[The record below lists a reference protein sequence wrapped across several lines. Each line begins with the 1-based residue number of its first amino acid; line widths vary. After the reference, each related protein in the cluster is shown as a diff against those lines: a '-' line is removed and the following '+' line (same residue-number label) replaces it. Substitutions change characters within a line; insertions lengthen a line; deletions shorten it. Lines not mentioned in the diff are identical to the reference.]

1 MVELI
6 VPILTF
12 QMFKVKHDIKMSD
25 TNLSAVLHSKMDIR
39 MEEWP
44 IPEPKAGEVQIA
56 VHSTGICGS
65 DVSYYTK
72 GFIGDFVVREPMVLG
87 HESSG
92 IVSKLGEGVTN
103 LKVGDRVAM
112 EPGIPCRRC
121 DLCKGG
127 KYNLCPD
134 VIFYAT
140 PPVHGTLTRLTT
152 LAADFCFK
160 LPDHV
165 SMEEGALLEPLSVAV
180 YACTRAGVTIGK
192 RVLVAGAGPIGLLAM
207 MSAKAY
213 GASEVVI
220 TDISQSRLDF
230 AKKMGADHILLVDTK
245 DAQEMA
251 GRVKD
256 SLGGRMPE
264 ITIECSGAESAIQM
278 AIYATK
284 SGGMVC
290 LVGLGPPEVKV
301 PIVNAACREVD
312 IRGVFRYCNSY
323 QNALEMI
330 STGRINVKPLITHR
344 FTLEQ
349 TLDAY
354 NAAMGGSGIK
364 IMINCTRQQA

>member
-1 MVELI
+1 MA
-6 VPILTF
+6 
-12 QMFKVKHDIKMSD
+12 D
-25 TNLSAVLHSKMDIR
+25 TNLSAVLYSKMDIR

-44 IPEPKAGEVQIA
+44 IPEPKEGEVQIA

-72 GFIGDFVVREPMVLG
+72 GYIGDFVVKEPMVLG

-92 IVSKLGEGVTN
+92 IVSKLGPGVTN
-103 LKVGDRVAM
+103 LQVGDRVAM

-121 DLCKGG
+121 EHCKGG
-127 KYNLCPD
+127 RYNLCPD

-140 PPVHGTLTRLTT
+140 PPVHGTLTRFTT
-152 LAADFCFK
+152 LASDFCFK
-160 LPDHV
+160 LPENV
-165 SMEEGALLEPLSVAV
+165 SMEEGAMLEPLSVAV

-192 RVLVAGAGPIGLLAM
+192 KVLVCGAGPIGLLVM

-213 GASEVVI
+213 GANEVAI

-230 AKKMGADHILLVDTK
+230 AKKVGADHIILSDTK

-251 GRVKD
+251 RRATAA
-256 SLGGRMPE
+256 LGGQPE
-264 ITIECSGAESAIQM
+264 ISLDCSGAESAIQL

-284 SGGMVC
+284 SGGVVC
-290 LVGLGPPEVKV
+290 LVGLGPPTVNV
-301 PIVNAACREVD
+301 PIVNAAVREVD

-323 QNALEMI
+323 QNALDMI
-330 STGRINVKPLITHR
+330 ATGRINVQPLITHR
-344 FTLEQ
+344 VTLEQ

-354 NAAMGGSGIK
+354 KAAMEGNEIK
-364 IMINCTRQQA
+364 IMIDCSRPVERA